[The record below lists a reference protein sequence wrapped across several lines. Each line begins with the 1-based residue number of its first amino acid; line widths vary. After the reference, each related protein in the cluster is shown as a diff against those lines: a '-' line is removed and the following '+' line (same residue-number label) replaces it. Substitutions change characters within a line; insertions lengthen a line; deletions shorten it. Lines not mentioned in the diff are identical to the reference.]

1 MWALDNPHPLRP
13 LWRTGRLVVA
23 LGFAVPV
30 LAQEPWSDLYR
41 RTCSSCHDG
50 GGGGAPRLSQ
60 ASEWAPRLNQG
71 RSALLASVLRGVP
84 NSAMLPKGGYALS
97 DAQVEGLVDWMLAQ
111 VRAAASQNPV
121 SQATKHPLGRTETD
135 LGTTGRV
142 LAIEDL
148 ALGLREHLGRPDQTI
163 ERVDEHTRL
172 IRGLGI
178 RVQSSSGQVTLSG
191 TVEETQTVNKAETWV
206 RQQTGV
212 TGVINRLVAAGVF
225 EWD

>member
-1 MWALDNPHPLRP
+1 
-13 LWRTGRLVVA
+13 
-23 LGFAVPV
+23 
-30 LAQEPWSDLYR
+30 
-41 RTCSSCHDG
+41 
-50 GGGGAPRLSQ
+50 
-60 ASEWAPRLNQG
+60 
-71 RSALLASVLRGVP
+71 
-84 NSAMLPKGGYALS
+84 
-97 DAQVEGLVDWMLAQ
+97 MLAQ
-111 VRAAASQNPV
+111 VRVAASQNPV
-121 SQATKHPLGRTETD
+121 SQANKPPLGRTETD
-135 LGTTGRV
+135 LSTTGRV

-148 ALGLREHLGRPDQTI
+148 ALGLRQLLGRPDQAI
-163 ERVDEHTRL
+163 ERVDEQTRL

>member
-1 MWALDNPHPLRP
+1 MLALENKHDFSP
-13 LWRTGRLVVA
+13 LWRAGWLVFA
-23 LGFAVPV
+23 LGYAEPV
-30 LAQEPWSDLYR
+30 FAQEPWPDLYR

-71 RSALLASVLRGVP
+71 RSALLASALRGVP

-97 DAQVEGLVDWMLAQ
+97 DAQVEGVLDWMLGQ
-111 VRAAASQNPV
+111 VRAAGSQTPS
-121 SQATKHPLGRTETD
+121 SQAAKSALNGTRTD
-135 LGTTGRV
+135 LGVTGRV
-142 LAIEDL
+142 LTIEDL

-163 ERVDEHTRL
+163 ERVDEQTRL
-172 IRGLGI
+172 IRGLGV
-178 RVQSSSGQVTLSG
+178 RVQFSSGQVTLSG
-191 TVEETQTVNKAETWV
+191 TVEETQTVHKAESWV